1 MRTSFDLMREGEGI
15 GVLWDQGIVSRKAF
29 IDGIITVEFY
39 MERGEQFYHVIVKLR
54 DRWENFVGTIEEW
67 TDGGLPPEE
76 ILRDGFPK
84 HEDAYARTIV
94 RIAPQLE
101 RFIYRAIDDKS
112 FYYMNPSGHVIV
124 NREQRDQRAEKR
136 KHFESSMEQRARAWW
151 MKDRGRKP

>member
-1 MRTSFDLMREGEGI
+1 MRTSFDLMCEGEGI
-15 GVLWDQGIVSRKAF
+15 GALWDQGIVSRKAF

-39 MERGEQFYHVIVKLR
+39 MERGEQFYHVVVKLR
-54 DRWENFVGTIEEW
+54 DRWETFVGTIEEW

-84 HEDAYARTIV
+84 HDDAYARTIV
-94 RIAPQLE
+94 QMAPQLE

-136 KHFESSMEQRARAWW
+136 RKA
-151 MKDRGRKP
+151 MKGCSWRELCLSPR